1 VHFTTINE
9 ELDCSEYSTD
19 ELYCL
24 QCFRL
29 LSINLN
35 ESNQTV
41 ILSFKG
47 GGDKDILREF
57 LGGWEENIDFWY
69 QKMY

>member
-1 VHFTTINE
+1 MKSLIAANILLINCIVSNVF
-9 ELDCSEYSTD
+9 DCFQLISMKAIK
-19 ELYCL
+19 L
-24 QCFRL
+24 
-29 LSINLN
+29 
-35 ESNQTV
+35 
-41 ILSFKG
+41 LSFKG

>member
-1 VHFTTINE
+1 
-9 ELDCSEYSTD
+9 
-19 ELYCL
+19 
-24 QCFRL
+24 L